1 MLTGSQRY
9 KYSLPSLNLQRAAS
23 SLPLP
28 QRRFSMH
35 IQRKPA
41 LIVGVLVVAAVV
53 AWGVTRPAKTKLSVP
68 TAVPVRVVSVA
79 QQDVPRFVSGIG
91 SVLSLHSVVIRPQ
104 VDGILT
110 KLLVKEGQLVKTG
123 DLLATIDDRSIRASL
138 DQARAQLGENQ
149 AQLQVALVNLKR
161 YKELSVDDGVSKQT
175 YDQQQA
181 LVNQL
186 KATAQGNQA
195 AIDAAQVQLSYTQ
208 IRSPVTGRVGIR
220 TVDEGNFLRTT
231 DTQGLFS
238 VTQIDPIA
246 VEFSLPQ
253 QMLPT
258 LQRLIAAQLPADVNA
273 YQGADTNGQSGD
285 LLAEGRLSLIDNQI
299 SGTTGTIRA
308 KAEFGNGAQKL
319 WPGQLVTVKIQTA
332 LDKNALVVPPTV
344 VQRGLDSHFVYRV
357 NGDKV
362 DIVPVEVV
370 YQDSDL
376 NIVKGVQAGDVL
388 VSDGQSRLKA
398 GAHIEI
404 LKDVPPTIQTADAQV
419 KP

>member
-1 MLTGSQRY
+1 
-9 KYSLPSLNLQRAAS
+9 
-23 SLPLP
+23 
-28 QRRFSMH
+28 MH
-35 IQRKPA
+35 IPRKSA
-41 LIVGVLVVAAVV
+41 VIVGVLLLLAIAAW
-53 AWGVTRPAKTKLSVP
+53 ALTRPAKTKLAAS
-68 TAVPVRVVSVA
+68 TAIPVRVVSVSE
-79 QQDVPRFVSGIG
+79 QDIPRFVSGIG
-91 SVLSLHSVVIRPQ
+91 SVLSLHSVIIRPQ
-104 VDGILT
+104 IDGILT
-110 KLLVKEGQLVKTG
+110 QLLVKEGQLVKAG

-138 DQARAQLGENQ
+138 DQARAQLGESQ
-149 AQLQVALVNLKR
+149 ALLQVAQVNLKR

-195 AIDAAQVQLSYTQ
+195 AIDSAQVQLSYTQ

-220 TVDEGNFLRTT
+220 TVDEGNFLRMS

-258 LQRLIAAQLPADVNA
+258 LQGLIAAQHPADVNA
-273 YQGADTNGQSGD
+273 YMGANTDGQTGD
-285 LLAEGRLSLIDNQI
+285 LLGEGRLSLIDNQI
-299 SGTTGTIRA
+299 SATTGTIRA
-308 KAEFGNGAQKL
+308 KAEFSNTAQKL
-319 WPGQLVTVKIQTA
+319 WPGQLVTIKIQTA

-362 DIVPVEVV
+362 DIVPVQVV

-398 GAHIEI
+398 GAQVEV
-404 LKDVPPTIQTADAQV
+404 LKQPPQVIQTANAQV
-419 KP
+419 QP

>member
-1 MLTGSQRY
+1 
-9 KYSLPSLNLQRAAS
+9 
-23 SLPLP
+23 
-28 QRRFSMH
+28 MH

-41 LIVGVLVVAAVV
+41 LIVGVLVVLAVV
-53 AWGVTRPAKTKLSVP
+53 AWVVTRPAKTKL
-68 TAVPVRVVSVA
+68 TASSAIPVRVISVK
-79 QQDVPRFVSGIG
+79 QQDIPRFVSGIG

-104 VDGILT
+104 IDGILT
-110 KLLVKEGQLVKTG
+110 KLLVKEGQLVKAG

-138 DQARAQLGENQ
+138 DQAKAQLGESQ

-161 YKELSVDDGVSKQT
+161 YKELSIDDGVSKQT

-195 AIDAAQVQLSYTQ
+195 AIDSAQVQLSYTQ

-220 TVDEGNFLRTT
+220 TVDEGNFLRMS

-258 LQRLIAAQLPADVNA
+258 LQGLIAAEYPASVDA
-273 YQGADTNGQSGD
+273 FLGADTEGEHSE
-285 LLAEGRLSLIDNQI
+285 LLGEGRLSLIDNQI
-299 SGTTGTIRA
+299 NSTTGTIRA
-308 KAEFGNGAQKL
+308 KAEFRNSAQKL
-319 WPGQLVTVKIQTA
+319 WPGQLVTIKIQTA
-332 LDKNALVVPPTV
+332 LDRNALAVPPTV

-362 DIVPVEVV
+362 DIVPVQVV
-370 YQDSDL
+370 YQDSER
-376 NIVKGVQAGDVL
+376 NILKGVQAGDLL

-398 GAHIEI
+398 GAQVEI
-404 LKDVPPTIQTADAQV
+404 LKEPPQAIQTADV
-419 KP
+419 KVQP

>member
-1 MLTGSQRY
+1 MLTGLEGY
-9 KYSLPSLNLQRAAS
+9 KDSLLIQSFALAPHPMQ
-23 SLPLP
+23 
-28 QRRFSMH
+28 
-35 IQRKPA
+35 IQRKTA
-41 LIVGVLVVAAVV
+41 LIVGVLVVLAIAAW
-53 AWGVTRPAKTKLSVP
+53 ALTRPAKAKLAAP
-68 TAVPVRVVSVA
+68 TAIPVRVVNVA
-79 QQDVPRFVSGIG
+79 QQDIARYVSGIG

-110 KLLVKEGQLVKTG
+110 KLLVKEGQLVKAG
-123 DLLATIDDRSIRASL
+123 DLLASIDDRSIRASL
-138 DQARAQLGENQ
+138 DQAKAQLGESQ
-149 AQLQVALVNLKR
+149 AQLQVAQVNLKR

-195 AIDAAQVQLSYTQ
+195 AIDSAQVQLSYTQ

-220 TVDEGNFLRTT
+220 TVDEGNFLRTS
-231 DTQGLFS
+231 DAQGLFS

-258 LQRLIAAQLPADVNA
+258 LQGLIAAPTKASVDA
-273 YQGADTNGQSGD
+273 YMGADTDSQTGD
-285 LLAEGRLSLIDNQI
+285 LLGEGHLSLIDNQI
-299 SGTTGTIRA
+299 SSTTGTLRV
-308 KAEFGNGAQKL
+308 KAEFSNASQRL
-319 WPGQLVTVKIQTA
+319 WPGQLVTIKIQTA

-344 VQRGLDSHFVYRV
+344 VQRGLDSHFVYRL

-362 DIVPVEVV
+362 EVVPVQVT
-370 YQDSDL
+370 YQDSDV
-376 NIVKGVQAGDVL
+376 NIIKGVQAGDVL

-398 GAHIEI
+398 GAQVEV
-404 LKDVPPTIQTADAQV
+404 LKEPPQVIQTVDAKVQR
-419 KP
+419 